1 MRKNH
6 SSKKMSIQAYSDYT
20 TQIIKSAYFYLTTI
34 VVPMGLILNFIQ
46 FLIFLKKDFEKG
58 SFGFLMN
65 SFIVVDSLAL
75 IFSFV
80 IYLYLPQFG
89 YNISIYSQI
98 YCSLFI
104 YVIRIFQEIP
114 LYFQAYISFCNYLN
128 VSNFTRFVR
137 FDKKLYHILCFTLI
151 TVLITIVNF
160 PNAFRV
166 LQIKNSSIKCYK
178 SPLVDVT
185 VTIEYSVL
193 RSILPFILINTLNL
207 LILKTILNSRIRL
220 NRSIE
225 KEIRFAKIL
234 IISGLFFIS
243 FNLPAAITDITLN
256 VYRYAYLYSPNTY
269 FMLTLDVVN
278 DITRSFSYIYYG
290 IGFFINLF
298 FNNKFRKILFMCFN
312 EYGVRSTTQHQT
324 AARNTNIQRTV

>member
-1 MRKNH
+1 
-6 SSKKMSIQAYSDYT
+6 MSIQTYTDYT
-20 TQIIKSAYFYLTTI
+20 SQITKSVYFYSTTI

-46 FLIFLKKDFEKG
+46 FLIFLRKDFEKG

-65 SFIVVDSLAL
+65 SFIVTDSLAL

-80 IYLYLPQFG
+80 IYLYLPQIG

-98 YCSLFI
+98 YCALFI
-104 YVIRIFQEIP
+104 YVIRVFQEIP

-137 FDKKLYHILCFTLI
+137 LDKKLYHILCFTLI
-151 TVLITIVNF
+151 TVLITVFNF

-166 LQIKNSSIKCYK
+166 LQIKNSSKTCYK

-185 VTIEYSVL
+185 ITLEYSIL

-207 LILKTILNSRIRL
+207 LTFKTILNSRIRL

-234 IISGLFFIS
+234 IISGLFFIL
-243 FNLPAAITDITLN
+243 FNLPAAIADITLN
-256 VYRYAYLYSPNTY
+256 VYRYAYLYSSNTY
-269 FMLTLDVVN
+269 FMLTLN
-278 DITRSFSYIYYG
+278 LINNLTRSFSYIYYG

-298 FNNKFRKILFMCFN
+298 FNNKFRKILLICFN
-312 EYGVRSTTQHQT
+312 EYSVRSTTQQQQQQQQT
-324 AARNTNIQRTV
+324 AQRTRTGQQTAT

>member
-1 MRKNH
+1 
-6 SSKKMSIQAYSDYT
+6 MSIQAYSDYT
-20 TQIIKSAYFYLTTI
+20 SQITKSVYFYSTTI

-46 FLIFLKKDFEKG
+46 FLIFLRKDFEKG

-65 SFIVVDSLAL
+65 SFIVTDSLAL

-80 IYLYLPQFG
+80 IYLYLPQIG
-89 YNISIYSQI
+89 YSISIYSQI
-98 YCSLFI
+98 YCALFI
-104 YVIRIFQEIP
+104 YVIRVFQEIP

-151 TVLITIVNF
+151 TVLITVFNF

-166 LQIKNSSIKCYK
+166 LQINNSSKKCYK

-185 VTIEYSVL
+185 VTLEYSIL

-207 LILKTILNSRIRL
+207 LTFKTILNSRIRL

-234 IISGLFFIS
+234 IISGLFFIL
-243 FNLPAAITDITLN
+243 FNLPAAIADITLN
-256 VYRYAYLYSPNTY
+256 VYRYAYLYSSNTY
-269 FMLTLDVVN
+269 FMLTLN
-278 DITRSFSYIYYG
+278 LINNLTRSFSYIYYG

-298 FNNKFRKILFMCFN
+298 FNNKFRKILLICFN
-312 EYGVRSTTQHQT
+312 EYGVRSTTQQQQT
-324 AARNTNIQRTV
+324 VARNTNIQRTS